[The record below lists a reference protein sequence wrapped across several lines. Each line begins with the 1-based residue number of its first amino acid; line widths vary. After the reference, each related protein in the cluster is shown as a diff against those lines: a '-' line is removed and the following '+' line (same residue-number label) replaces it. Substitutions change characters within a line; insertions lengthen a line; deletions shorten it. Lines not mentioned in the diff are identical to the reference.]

1 MDDLKLHRHSSPVC
15 YFHAA
20 VPWPIL
26 LTNLSPG
33 TKVNDLRAVLVNY
46 AEIFHCFLLPSKT
59 VPLGA
64 IIHFVDLKS
73 AAEDL
78 DGTCADGFILQAR
91 LMSHKEQSSLT
102 LLRRMS

>member
-1 MDDLKLHRHSSPVC
+1 MDDLKLNYR
-15 YFHAA
+15 YFHVA

-33 TKVNDLRAVLVNY
+33 TSVDDLRAVLVTY
-46 AEIFHCFLLPSKT
+46 GDISHCFLLPSKT
-59 VPLGA
+59 APLGA

-73 AAEDL
+73 AAAAAEDL
-78 DGTCADGFILQAR
+78 DGTCADGFVLQAR

-102 LLRRMS
+102 LLRRISP